1 MARLE
6 FECFKLS
13 WLFSYFHH
21 PSTFIW
27 DWVED
32 VETDWASYDW
42 TEIPATQVNAY
53 SDAQNSSTPWKFTGN
68 MAQVRSIAKKNHN
81 ELQVHQLTWDVP
93 GNLLGNCRAAGTPV
107 LSP

>member
-68 MAQVRSIAKKNHN
+68 MAQVRSIAKKKS
-81 ELQVHQLTWDVP
+81 Q
-93 GNLLGNCRAAGTPV
+93 
-107 LSP
+107 